1 MSYFQILLGFCPNW
15 LDPSPD
21 GELGLGLHNRLITID
36 NKWFKNCF
44 QIYKIVT
51 KFGKLALQNFWDKSF
66 KIYFVKSIY
75 RDITF
80 LITIVFLCS
89 FVFTDSE
96 EKFTFAFLLKLD
108 TENHRNF
115 IFKEKSQKFHFQMFP
130 NFPYRQQFCKY
141 CHNGSALLMWI
152 FFLQILKI
160 AVSDNFFLQIAIVNH
175 FLQALPIFVPVNG
188 GFTNCCCV

>member
-80 LITIVFLCS
+80 LITIVFLILLFSLILKRNSLLHFYSNWTQKITEIS
-89 FVFTDSE
+89 FS
-96 EKFTFAFLLKLD
+96 KK
-108 TENHRNF
+108 NHRNF
-115 IFKEKSQKFHFQMFP
+115 IFKCFP
-130 NFPYRQQFCKY
+130 IFLTDNNFVNIVIMDQLCWCGSSFCK
-141 CHNGSALLMWI
+141 
-152 FFLQILKI
+152 F
-160 AVSDNFFLQIAIVNH
+160 
-175 FLQALPIFVPVNG
+175 
-188 GFTNCCCV
+188 

>member
-80 LITIVFLCS
+80 LITIVFLVLLFSLILKRNSLLHFYSNWTQKITEIS
-89 FVFTDSE
+89 FS
-96 EKFTFAFLLKLD
+96 KK
-108 TENHRNF
+108 NHRNF
-115 IFKEKSQKFHFQMFP
+115 IFKCFP
-130 NFPYRQQFCKY
+130 IFLTDNNFVN